1 MDPDTG
7 SVPEEGELDS
17 SLRERSVA
25 EKCCFSALMSV
36 LTRWREKTSATLEK
50 RLQNWSA
57 GQEDQWSVVS

>member
-1 MDPDTG
+1 MDPETG

-50 RLQNWSA
+50 
-57 GQEDQWSVVS
+57 